1 MKSKPV
7 RGGSQE
13 SSYNVVCEIMV
24 EFSNVLN
31 KKSLGSCWMFN
42 VVVFYLMGLRV
53 DIFDPLPNGDLVF
66 EPKNLALCGSD
77 YRQP

>member
-42 VVVFYLMGLRV
+42 VVVFF
-53 DIFDPLPNGDLVF
+53 I
-66 EPKNLALCGSD
+66 
-77 YRQP
+77 